1 MLTNRELKAKIAFT
15 AIRASALI
23 VVAVACLLILH
34 IVVNGYKIVSWSFI
48 LDSPRRGMTAGGIFP
63 AIYGTV
69 CLIVLTLAFALP
81 IGLASAIYFSEYFG
95 SKWSSLV
102 IITRAASNILAGV
115 PSIVYG
121 LLGLGLFVLLTG
133 FGFSLLS
140 SSLTLS
146 FLTLPVI
153 IAASEEALHSVP
165 LAYREAAL
173 ALGATRWQTVRHA
186 VLPYAIPGMITA
198 SILALSRAAGETA
211 PILLTGAAYFLP
223 RLPTSIFDQFM
234 ALPFH
239 IFTLST
245 QSVNPAITRPI
256 QYGTVLVLISLV
268 LGMNL
273 VAIMIRAYYRK
284 RVRALL

>member
-1 MLTNRELKAKIAFT
+1 MRELKARFAFT

-23 VVAVACLLILH
+23 VVAVACLLILY
-34 IVVNGYKIVSWSFI
+34 IVSNGYKVVSWSFI
-48 LDSPRRGMTAGGIFP
+48 LDSPRKGMTEGGIFP

-69 CLIVLTLAFALP
+69 YLICLTLSFAFP
-81 IGLASAIYFSEYFG
+81 VGLASAIYFSEYLG
-95 SKWSSLV
+95 SKRAGLAV
-102 IITRAASNILAGV
+102 ITRTASNILAGV

-121 LLGLGLFVLLTG
+121 LLGLGFFVLLAG

-140 SSLTLS
+140 SALTLS

-173 ALGATRWQTVRHA
+173 ALGATRWQTVRYA
-186 VLPYAIPGMITA
+186 VLPYAIPGMMTA

-223 RLPTSIFDQFM
+223 RLPASIFDQFM

-256 QYGTVLVLISLV
+256 QFGTVLVLISLV

-273 VAIMIRAYYRK
+273 VAITVRVSYRK
-284 RVRALL
+284 RMRA